1 MTNVNDD
8 SAPLNL
14 GQRIATVIWFLL
26 GVGFLLALPVL
37 LGLHPLVLPGVLAL
51 AAILAAPVAW
61 LGRVL
66 FDRARRWSI
75 FRAWA
80 RCAIALAFGF
90 SMLAAA
96 PLYVLA
102 IVVGLD
108 PLLAPQAVLSNGKKT
123 VLFQGAVH
131 VGSEPFYKAMIYDLE
146 HALSDG
152 YVIYYEGI
160 LPDPAGD
167 AFFRDVIAGGGSL
180 NDQYKAMSK
189 VCGLTFQGD
198 YFQLLKPQI
207 LEHPDRHVAADVT
220 TLQLK
225 QEYDRL
231 AAADPAFAK
240 KVQDSVDETR
250 QDQKSAGV
258 MTKFFAW
265 AQDGDP
271 RHQSLAGVTCRGAM
285 TLLLKAK
292 GDKPDTLD
300 PVILDFRNRQLA
312 ARIEAAPQDRI
323 YVNYGAEHLKGLLAD
338 LRKADPNWKVKS
350 VKWMRAMQAPEDLRG
365 ETIQ

>member
-1 MTNVNDD
+1 MTSVNDD
-8 SAPLNL
+8 SGRLNL
-14 GQRIATVIWFLL
+14 GQRIATVIWFLF
-26 GVGFLLALPVL
+26 GAGFLLALPVL

-51 AAILAAPVAW
+51 AALVAAPAAW
-61 LGRVL
+61 LERL
-66 FDRARRWSI
+66 IFDRARRRSML
-75 FRAWA
+75 RAWI
-80 RCAIALAFGF
+80 RCALALAFAF
-90 SMLAAA
+90 SILAAA
-96 PLYVLA
+96 PLYALA
-102 IVVGLD
+102 IVVDLD

-152 YVIYYEGI
+152 YVIYYEGVR
-160 LPDPAGD
+160 PDPAGD
-167 AFFRDVIAGGGSL
+167 AFFRDVVAGGGSL
-180 NDQYKAMSK
+180 NDEYKAMSK

-225 QEYDRL
+225 QEYERL

-240 KVQDSVDETR
+240 KVQASVEETR
-250 QDQKSAGV
+250 RDKKDAGA
-258 MTKFFAW
+258 MTQFFAW

-292 GDKPDTLD
+292 GEKPAVLD

-323 YVNYGAEHLKGLLAD
+323 YVNYGAEHLKGLLAE
-338 LRKADPNWKVKS
+338 LRKADPHWKVRS
-350 VKWMRAMQAPEDLRG
+350 VKWMRAMQAPETLRG
-365 ETIQ
+365 ETIE